1 MTKHTGHKLK
11 EFLLLKGFSD
21 RTRFTIYTT
30 FFSIILGYYW
40 YSLPGYGEA
49 NNYFYS
55 IPLATLL
62 SAPLGWKLMMK
73 NADGYSFGTIV
84 AQSLILTVVVI
95 QLTFLILAFERRITG
110 DHINSDGTS
119 ESLVTTFLT
128 IPFFQM
134 LISLFYYGY
143 VGVLTFFA
151 IGWFVAK
158 TTQQVKSQ

>member
-1 MTKHTGHKLK
+1 MTKQTGHKLK
-11 EFLLLKGFSD
+11 EFLLLKGCTD

-40 YSLPGYGEA
+40 YSLPSYGEP
-49 NNYFYS
+49 NNYYYS
-55 IPLATLL
+55 VPLAALL
-62 SAPLGWKLMMK
+62 SANFVWKITMK
-73 NADGYSFGTIV
+73 NANGYSLGTIV

-110 DHINSDGTS
+110 GHINPNGTS

-134 LISLFYYGY
+134 LIFLFYYGY

-158 TTQQVKSQ
+158 TTQAKQPK

>member
-1 MTKHTGHKLK
+1 LIKHTGHKLK
-11 EFLLLKGFSD
+11 ELLFLKGFTD

-40 YSLPGYGEA
+40 YSLPSLGEQ
-49 NNYFYS
+49 NNYYYS

-62 SAPLGWKLMMK
+62 SAPFGWKLMMK
-73 NADGYSFGTIV
+73 NADAYSLGTII

-110 DHINSDGTS
+110 GHINPNGTS

-143 VGVLTFFA
+143 VGALTFFA
-151 IGWFVAK
+151 IAWFVAK
-158 TTQQVKSQ
+158 TTQHETSQ